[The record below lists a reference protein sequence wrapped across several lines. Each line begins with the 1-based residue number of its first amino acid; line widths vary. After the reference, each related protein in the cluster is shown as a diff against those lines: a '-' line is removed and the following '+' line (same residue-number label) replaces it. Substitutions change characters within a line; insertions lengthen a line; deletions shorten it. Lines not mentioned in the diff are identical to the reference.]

1 MNLILVAW
9 NLFFLSWAAVEAW
22 RFDRLQ
28 YRRQGR
34 RLFSFSLEK
43 FVLSDD
49 KVPDDERSA
58 LRRFKLALVIAL
70 LGTVIEFA
78 VFALAELL

>member
-9 NLFFLSWAAVEAW
+9 NLVFLSWAALEAW

-28 YRRQGR
+28 YRRLGR
-34 RLFSFSLEK
+34 RMFSFSPEK
-43 FVLSDD
+43 FVL
-49 KVPDDERSA
+49 PEDERSA

-70 LGTVIEFA
+70 LGTVVEFA
-78 VFALAELL
+78 AFALAEVR

>member
-9 NLFFLSWAAVEAW
+9 NLVFLFWAALEAW

-28 YRRQGR
+28 YRRLGR
-34 RLFSFSLEK
+34 RMFSFAPEK
-43 FVLSDD
+43 FAL
-49 KVPDDERSA
+49 PDGERSA

-70 LGTVIEFA
+70 LGTVVEVA
-78 VFALAELL
+78 VFTLAEMR